1 MNSRA
6 IIASIAAL
14 AAASMLAACG
24 ASRDSEAQAAVEPA
38 EKEEEHSGEEG
49 AHDEDMPRVEID
61 AAALDAAGVVLAK
74 AGPGVIRE
82 TLTLTGRIMLQPSA
96 RAEVRAPY
104 PGVVRSVDRSIGDQV
119 ARGDILARIESAE
132 SLQTYSLKAPIA
144 GTILERTT
152 NIGAVTDG
160 AALFLIGDLSQ
171 LQAELNVVTHDTDR
185 VAAGQPVSILGLDGE
200 AKYEGVVASVLPV
213 TDAHSQTLIARVPIL
228 AGAAQSLRPGM
239 AIRAEVVVGE
249 TSAPIV
255 APADA
260 VQTLEGQQV
269 IFVQEGEALEARA
282 VTLGRSGAGTVE
294 VTAGLKAGEILVA
307 GNAFLVK
314 AELGKGSAEH
324 GH

>member
-1 MNSRA
+1 MNSRPM
-6 IIASIAAL
+6 IASTLAL
-14 AAASMLAACG
+14 AAALFLAGCG
-24 ASRDSEAQAAVEPA
+24 QETDGAAQAAVEPA
-38 EKEEEHSGEEG
+38 KPEENAEG
-49 AHDEDMPRVEID
+49 DGDHEEDMPRVEIA
-61 AAALDAAGVVLAK
+61 AAALDAAGVTFAK
-74 AGPGVIRE
+74 AGPGIIRE

-104 PGVVRSVDRSIGDQV
+104 PGVVRSVEGNIGDQV
-119 ARGDILARIESAE
+119 RRGDILARIESAE

-152 NIGAVTDG
+152 NVGAVTDG

-185 VAAGQPVSILGLDGE
+185 VAAGQTVSILGLDGE
-200 AKYEGVVASVLPV
+200 AKYEGAVASVLPV
-213 TDAHSQTLIARVPIL
+213 TDAHSQTLIARVPIE
-228 AGAAQSLRPGM
+228 AGAAQNLRPGM

-249 TSAPIV
+249 TSAKIV
-255 APADA
+255 APSHA

-269 IFVQEGEALEARA
+269 VFVREGESLEARV
-282 VTLGRSGAGTVE
+282 VTIGRSGAGTVE
-294 VTAGLKAGEILVA
+294 VTTGLKDGELLVA
-307 GNAFLVK
+307 ENAFLVK

>member
-1 MNSRA
+1 MNNRA
-6 IIASIAAL
+6 IVTSIAAL
-14 AAASMLAACG
+14 AAASLLAACG
-24 ASRDSEAQAAVEPA
+24 KSSDGEAQAASEPA
-38 EKEEEHSGEEG
+38 AKVEDHAEGGED
-49 AHDEDMPRVEID
+49 HDADMPRVEIA
-61 AAALDAAGVVLAK
+61 AAALDAAGVTFAK
-74 AGPGVIRE
+74 AGPGIIRE

-104 PGVVRSVDRSIGDQV
+104 PGVVRSVDRNIGDRV
-119 ARGDILARIESAE
+119 ERGDMLARIESAE

-160 AALFLIGDLSQ
+160 ASLFLIGDLSQ

-185 VAAGQPVSILGLDGE
+185 VAAGQTVSILGLDGE

-213 TDAHSQTLIARVPIL
+213 TDAHSQTLIARVPIEVS
-228 AGAAQSLRPGM
+228 AAQGLRPGM

-249 TSAPIV
+249 TSAMIV
-255 APADA
+255 APSDA

-269 IFVQEGEALEARA
+269 IFVQEGETLEARA

-294 VTAGLKAGEILVA
+294 VTAGLKDGEVLVA
-307 GNAFLVK
+307 ENAFLVK

>member
-1 MNSRA
+1 MNNRT

-14 AAASMLAACG
+14 AAASLLAACG
-24 ASRDSEAQAAVEPA
+24 KSSDGEAQATSEPAAAVEDQG
-38 EKEEEHSGEEG
+38 EGEEQ
-49 AHDEDMPRVEID
+49 HDEDMPRVEID
-61 AAALDAAGVVLAK
+61 AAALDAAGVKLAK
-74 AGPGVIRE
+74 VGPGVIRE

-119 ARGDILARIESAE
+119 ARGDMLARIESAE

-160 AALFLIGDLSQ
+160 AALFLIGDLAQ

-185 VAAGQPVSILGLDGE
+185 IAAGQAVLILGLDGE
-200 AKYEGVVASVLPV
+200 AKYEGVIASVLPV
-213 TDAHSQTLIARVPIL
+213 TDAHSQTLIARVPIEVSD
-228 AGAAQSLRPGM
+228 ASGLRPGM

-260 VQTLEGQQV
+260 VQTLEGRQV
-269 IFVQEGEALEARA
+269 VFVREGDALEARA
-282 VTLGRSGAGTVE
+282 VTLGRGGAGTVE
-294 VTAGLKAGEILVA
+294 VTEGLAPGEILVA
-307 GNAFLVK
+307 ENAFLVK
-314 AELGKGSAEH
+314 AEIGKGSAEH

>member
-14 AAASMLAACG
+14 AAAATLAACG
-24 ASRDSEAQAAVEPA
+24 KSGGGEALAAAEPVPGEEEHA
-38 EKEEEHSGEEG
+38 EKEGD
-49 AHDEDMPRVEID
+49 HDADMPRVEIA
-61 AAALDAAGVVLAK
+61 AAALDAAGVTFAK

-104 PGVVRSVDRSIGDQV
+104 PGVVRSVDRNIGDQV
-119 ARGDILARIESAE
+119 ERGDMLARIESAE

-185 VAAGQPVSILGLDGE
+185 VAAGQTVVILGLDGE

-249 TSAPIV
+249 TSALIV

-294 VTAGLKAGEILVA
+294 VTAGLKDGEILVA
-307 GNAFLVK
+307 ENAFLVK

>member
-1 MNSRA
+1 MNSRTL
-6 IIASIAAL
+6 IASTLAL
-14 AAASMLAACG
+14 AAAVLLAGCG
-24 ASRDSEAQAAVEPA
+24 KEADGAAQAAVEPA
-38 EKEEEHSGEEG
+38 KPEEHAESKGE
-49 AHDEDMPRVEID
+49 HDEDMPRVEIA
-61 AAALDAAGVVLAK
+61 AAALDAAGVTFAK

-104 PGVVRSVDRSIGDQV
+104 PGVVRSVEGNIGDQV
-119 ARGDILARIESAE
+119 QHGDMLARIESAE

-160 AALFLIGDLSQ
+160 APLFLIGDLSQ

-185 VAAGQPVSILGLDGE
+185 VAAGQTVSILGLDGE

-213 TDAHSQTLIARVPIL
+213 TDAHSQTLIARVPIE
-228 AGAAQSLRPGM
+228 ASAAQSLRPGM
-239 AIRAEVVVGE
+239 AIRAEVVVAE
-249 TSAPIV
+249 SSAKIV
-255 APADA
+255 APSHA
-260 VQTLEGQQV
+260 VQTLEGQQIV
-269 IFVQEGEALEARA
+269 FVREGESLEARA
-282 VTLGRSGAGTVE
+282 VTIGRSGAGMVE
-294 VTAGLKAGEILVA
+294 VTTGLEDGEMLVA
-307 GNAFLVK
+307 ENAFLVK